1 MARTRVFILDDS
13 ALMRQMLAEILGSD
27 PDIEVVGSAADPYAA
42 WPKMRS
48 SLPDVLTLDV
58 EMPRMD
64 GITFLEKL
72 MHAHPMPVVMV
83 SSLTERGCDTTLRAL
98 ALGAVDFVTKPK
110 IDLASG
116 TADLAGEIVAKVKA
130 AARARVLPRKAA
142 VARPPGARDAA
153 PRGATPMFSAT
164 YKVLALGASTG
175 GTQALEAVLTQMPAD
190 APGIV
195 IVQHMPEKFTTS
207 FAARLDTLCR
217 IRVKEAESGDRVLP
231 GHALL
236 APGNFHMR
244 VVRSGANWTV
254 QLDQEPPINRHRPS
268 VDALFHS
275 CARQL
280 AQNAVGVIMTGMGD
294 DGARG
299 LLAMRQAG
307 AHTIA
312 QNEETCV
319 VFGMPREAIAM
330 GGAAEVCALDSIPVR
345 ALSATGHTGGS
356 IGRAAA

>member
-1 MARTRVFILDDS
+1 MERTKVFILDDS
-13 ALMRQMLAEILGSD
+13 ALMRQMLTEILASD
-27 PDIEVVGSAADPYAA
+27 PGIEVVGAAADPYAA

-48 SLPDVLTLDV
+48 TLPDVLTLDV

-98 ALGAVDFVTKPK
+98 ELGAVDFVTKPR
-110 IDLASG
+110 IDVKQG
-116 TADLAGEIVAKVKA
+116 TLQLGQELIDKVKA
-130 AARARVLPRKAA
+130 AARARVVPKRQPLVPLPD
-142 VARPPGARDAA
+142 VPEA
-153 PRGATPMFSAT
+153 PRVAAPMFSAT
-164 YKVLALGASTG
+164 YKVIALGASTG
-175 GTQALEAVLTQMPAD
+175 GTQALEAVLTSMPAD

-207 FAARLDTLCR
+207 FAARLNELCR
-217 IRVKEAESGDRVLP
+217 IRVKEAAHGDRILP

-244 VVRSGANWTV
+244 VVRSGANYSVT
-254 QLDQEPPINRHRPS
+254 LDQEEPINRHRPS

-275 CARQL
+275 CAKQL
-280 AQNAVGVIMTGMGD
+280 GQNAVAAIMTGMGD

-299 LLAMRQAG
+299 MVAMRQAG

-312 QNEETCV
+312 QNEATCV

-330 GGAAEVCALDSIPVR
+330 GGAIDVLPLEAIGAR
-345 ALSATGHTGGS
+345 TLSAAGHGGRAT
-356 IGRAAA
+356 GRAAA

>member
-1 MARTRVFILDDS
+1 MERTKVFILDDS
-13 ALMRQMLAEILGSD
+13 ALMRQMLTEILASD
-27 PDIEVVGSAADPYAA
+27 PGIEVVGAAADPYAA

-48 SLPDVLTLDV
+48 TLPDVLTLDV

-98 ALGAVDFVTKPK
+98 ELGAVDFVTKPR
-110 IDLASG
+110 IDVKQG
-116 TADLAGEIVAKVKA
+116 TMELGQELIDKVKA
-130 AARARVLPRKAA
+130 AARARVVPKRQPIVPLPEFAE
-142 VARPPGARDAA
+142 A
-153 PRGATPMFSAT
+153 PRVGAPMFSAT
-164 YKVLALGASTG
+164 YKVIALGASTG
-175 GTQALEAVLTQMPAD
+175 GTQALEAVLTAMPAD

-207 FAARLDTLCR
+207 FAARLNELCR
-217 IRVKEAESGDRVLP
+217 IRVKEASHGDRILP

-236 APGNFHMR
+236 APGNYHMR
-244 VVRSGANWTV
+244 VVRSGANYSVT
-254 QLDQEPPINRHRPS
+254 LDQEEPINRHRPS

-275 CARQL
+275 CAKQL
-280 AQNAVGVIMTGMGD
+280 GQNAVSAIMTGMGD

-299 LLAMRQAG
+299 MVAMRQAG

-312 QNEETCV
+312 QNEATCV

-330 GGAAEVCALDSIPVR
+330 GGAIDVLPLDGIAAR
-345 ALSATGHTGGS
+345 TLSAAGHGGRS
-356 IGRAAA
+356 SGRAAA